1 LATSLQ
7 GLAIRSTLTQV
18 AAELQAAGAGSV
30 PATYP
35 LPTAGLDTAGV
46 QRILTDTALF
56 GYEMLRLATPRRT
69 YTLGDLEASLRIG
82 LLRGERLRAAVSA
95 GVRLPTGQPA
105 DSRHVFNLG
114 TGDHQLDLEG
124 GVEFAWEPGALGLS
138 GTAIYTHQFADHLE
152 MRWATPE
159 RPIAPIAYLYPT
171 DRKLGDVFRVAAF
184 PSLRLSEGF
193 RVFGSVYYY
202 HKGADS
208 YSLPANVDPVPG
220 TPAAADVARGSGG
233 QALSLGWGIAYRA
246 ARPQRDT
253 TGTKTAM
260 PVEAGLSYQATYS
273 GSGGLVPQSTM
284 LNLYLRIFYRLWG
297 KAGGG

>member
-1 LATSLQ
+1 
-7 GLAIRSTLTQV
+7 
-18 AAELQAAGAGSV
+18 
-30 PATYP
+30 
-35 LPTAGLDTAGV
+35 
-46 QRILTDTALF
+46 
-56 GYEMLRLATPRRT
+56 
-69 YTLGDLEASLRIG
+69 
-82 LLRGERLRAAVSA
+82 
-95 GVRLPTGQPA
+95 
-105 DSRHVFNLG
+105 VFNLG
-114 TGDHQLDLEG
+114 TGDQQLDLEG

-138 GTAIYTHQFADHLE
+138 GTAIYTHQLADQLE

-159 RPIAPIAYLYPT
+159 RPIAPIAYLYTT

-193 RVFGSVYYY
+193 QVFGSMYYY

-208 YSLPANVDPVPG
+208 YSLPASVDPVPG
-220 TPAAADVARGSGG
+220 TPAAAELARGSGG
-233 QALSLGWGIAYRA
+233 QALSFGWGIAYRN

-273 GSGGLVPQSTM
+273 GTGGLVPQSTM

-297 KAGGG
+297 KAGGE